1 MSNFDFSVL
10 TSEDI
15 FYAALGAV
23 LITWVI
29 KFIIKFNRIIKNPM
43 SILSQNDDLRMVI
56 QRCYKLFPQDIVQF
70 NGEVYKRGM
79 KLKIVTM
86 QKKSFEGEFIGC
98 NEKNMLCI
106 LTNKY
111 IIAHEI
117 TNIQEI
123 KILDKM
129 G

>member
-1 MSNFDFSVL
+1 MNNFDFSVL

-15 FYAALGAV
+15 LYAALGAV

-29 KFIIKFNRIIKNPM
+29 KIIGKLNKIIKNPM
-43 SILSQNDDLRMVI
+43 SLLDQNEDLRQVI
-56 QRCYKLFPQDIVQF
+56 QRCYKLFPMEMVQF
-70 NGEVYKRGM
+70 NGETYKRGM
-79 KLKIVTM
+79 KLKIITM
-86 QKKSFEGEFIGC
+86 QKKIFEGEFIGC

-106 LTNKY
+106 LTSRY

-117 TNIQEI
+117 TNIQKIEI
-123 KILDKM
+123 IDKL